1 MFALL
6 KKRADGTSEFLVP
19 AVSAELAMLLGRRW
33 SEVLGVTIIGVEN
46 LRDGTTREYC
56 RFEKGQAIADPAEPG
71 AEPPADR
78 AAAADNGS
86 DVRP

>member
-33 SEVLGVTIIGVEN
+33 SETLGLTIIGVEN
-46 LRDGTTREYC
+46 LRDGTTREC
-56 RFEKGQAIADPAEPG
+56 FRFENG
-71 AEPPADR
+71 ALVGESMLEGAGSCEDR
-78 AAAADNGS
+78 VNDKKNS
-86 DVRP
+86 CP